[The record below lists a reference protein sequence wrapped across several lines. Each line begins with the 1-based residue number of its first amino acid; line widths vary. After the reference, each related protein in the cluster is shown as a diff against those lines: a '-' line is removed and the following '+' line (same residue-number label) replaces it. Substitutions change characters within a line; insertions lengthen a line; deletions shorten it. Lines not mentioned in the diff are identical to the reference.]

1 MSDEFTEKEWDEA
14 MKRFL
19 ANGGKVQQC
28 EYGVTGREEG
38 VPQSAWG
45 RPKKKKEEP
54 KK

>member
-1 MSDEFTEKEWDEA
+1 MSDEFTEKEWEEA

-19 ANGGKVQQC
+19 ANGGVIEQVVQ
-28 EYGVTGREEG
+28 GVSGREEG